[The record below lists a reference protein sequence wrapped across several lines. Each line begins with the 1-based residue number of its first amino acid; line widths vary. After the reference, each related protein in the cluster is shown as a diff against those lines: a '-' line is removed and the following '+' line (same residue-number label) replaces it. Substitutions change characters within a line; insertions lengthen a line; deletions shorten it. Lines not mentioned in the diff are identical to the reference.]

1 MPDPIRKHFGYGQLW
16 PLWPACSQD
25 WAGSYL
31 PDLTSHILFSSVF
44 PKETWIILY
53 KADPDLIWMACQGL
67 AKCIWSGSKSMC
79 RNHQARFLAGCNH
92 RATSFPL
99 SDSVAFCH
107 RWPGSYR
114 AKPARIWFASGWLCQ
129 VLAKEIPS
137 GSKPVCKNHL
147 THFWPMLPSQ
157 SGSDTNRF
165 WHVYWASRLAV
176 QQSNS
181 VPSTNAT

>member
-1 MPDPIRKHFGYGQLW
+1 MPDPIREHFGYGQLW

-79 RNHQARFLAGCNH
+79 RNHLAWFLAGCY
-92 RATSFPL
+92 RPATSFPF
-99 SDSVAFCH
+99 SDSVPFFH
-107 RWPGSYR
+107 RWPGSYC
-114 AKPARIWFASGWLCQ
+114 AKTSQDMIWFWLTVSGFGQRDPVRKQAS
-129 VLAKEIPS
+129 
-137 GSKPVCKNHL
+137 
-147 THFWPMLPSQ
+147 
-157 SGSDTNRF
+157 
-165 WHVYWASRLAV
+165 V
-176 QQSNS
+176 QQSSDPLLANASQPIWIGYES
-181 VPSTNAT
+181 VLACLLG